1 MRAIPLRVLLCAF
14 AFGCAGAPT
23 TVNAP
28 ANPELAIFVVP
39 QGGHTGIAVRRADI
53 PAGLWPEK
61 EDFPDALFLEVGW
74 GDRDYYMAQSPGL
87 WLALKAALLPTP
99 SVLHVVGVR
108 ESPARHFWQSE
119 VIEIPVSR
127 AGLERLLRYVHDAFD
142 RAGADR
148 AAVLGPGQSPGSLFY
163 PGRESFH
170 LLRTCNVWTAGALR
184 AADLPVRDA
193 ITVEAILEQVRPLR
207 AR

>member
-1 MRAIPLRVLLCAF
+1 MRAISLCVLLCA
-14 AFGCAGAPT
+14 CAGAGAPAA
-23 TVNAP
+23 VNAP
-28 ANPELAIFVVP
+28 AKPELTIFVVP

-61 EDFPDALFLEVGW
+61 EDFPDAMFLEVGW
-74 GDRDYYMAQSPGL
+74 GDRDYYMALSPGL

-99 SVLHVVGVR
+99 SVLHVVGTR
-108 ESPARHFWQSE
+108 EGPAQHFWQSE

-127 AGLERLLRYVHDAFD
+127 AGLERLLHYVHDAFD

-148 AAVLGPGQSPGSLFY
+148 AAALGPGQSPGSLFY

-193 ITVEAILEQVRPLR
+193 ITVEGILEQVRPLR